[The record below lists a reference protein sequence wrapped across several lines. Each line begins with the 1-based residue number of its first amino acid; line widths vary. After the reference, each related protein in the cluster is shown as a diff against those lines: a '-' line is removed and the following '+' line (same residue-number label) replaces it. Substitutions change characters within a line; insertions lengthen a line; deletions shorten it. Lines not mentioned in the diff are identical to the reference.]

1 MVSISTDT
9 HTAYTTLE
17 ASYWSLTSG
26 SLIST
31 YQTHQITL
39 SKNQNQTDVSIGKIF
54 VDPNRNTTKQNEQQV
69 YTEGEAR
76 GFVLPRWCSMA
87 VDARG
92 RVHTGRPAAVRRP
105 RESRLEDIHI
115 ASAVESRTARAP
127 RRRRLQAC
135 CSDRHMSLS
144 PGLCLGASSKFSRAI
159 GAISESR

>member
-1 MVSISTDT
+1 MVSISTAT

-69 YTEGEAR
+69 YTEGEGR

-87 VDARG
+87 LDARG
-92 RVHTGRPAAVRRP
+92 
-105 RESRLEDIHI
+105 S
-115 ASAVESRTARAP
+115 
-127 RRRRLQAC
+127 
-135 CSDRHMSLS
+135 
-144 PGLCLGASSKFSRAI
+144 GAYTQDAQRQ
-159 GAISESR
+159 